1 MDVPVRESGCF
12 AFGAFRL
19 DPIRQTLERDG
30 APIRL
35 APRLFETLL
44 YLVRNHGR
52 VVTRDELMRAVWP
65 GRTVEQN
72 NLGQAMSTLRKALG
86 DDGLIVTV
94 PWRGYRIAVPV
105 EFRPAATAAA
115 DALPAGA
122 GGRHRTE
129 APFALRR
136 RGMIAFAAAMLVG
149 GLGWRLMPSPHHAG
163 KDPPFAAPPRSVA
176 VLAFSNMTG
185 DPAQDY
191 FSDGLAEELIDS
203 LGRLP
208 ALRVAARQS
217 AFSFKGSR
225 ATVTEIGRALGVA
238 SVLEGSVRRDGTRL
252 RIAAHLIDAGTGYEV
267 WSGSFEPAPGD
278 LFRMQG
284 TIATAVTAAL
294 QVKLLGQDAARLTEG
309 GTSHAAAFDFY
320 LHGMQL
326 VHADNPAGFRTAL
339 RDFDAAIASD
349 PFYALAYVERA
360 LTLQGLTET
369 EGDANSAAVARMQD
383 EAVAAAQRAVALAPE
398 LAEAHAVLGRTLL
411 EDRQDSAGAA
421 AELSRARQLAPD
433 DARVNMEYA
442 VLQIALGHV
451 AVAVDA
457 AELAARLDPL
467 TPSTYEQLAE
477 VLSDARRYDE
487 ALAAIRHAEQLQSSV
502 TDPDVDAL
510 AEIELRQGR
519 PAAALQSCAPAHDW
533 EQILCLAM
541 ANHALG
547 KLPQAAAAL
556 ARLRA
561 MLGDTGAM
569 QYAEIYAQWGQTAD
583 ALQWLQTAWRL
594 HDPGLLELKIAPEFD
609 SIRATP
615 TFQDIER
622 RMNFPP

>member
-1 MDVPVRESGCF
+1 
-12 AFGAFRL
+12 
-19 DPIRQTLERDG
+19 
-30 APIRL
+30 
-35 APRLFETLL
+35 
-44 YLVRNHGR
+44 
-52 VVTRDELMRAVWP
+52 
-65 GRTVEQN
+65 
-72 NLGQAMSTLRKALG
+72 
-86 DDGLIVTV
+86 
-94 PWRGYRIAVPV
+94 
-105 EFRPAATAAA
+105 
-115 DALPAGA
+115 
-122 GGRHRTE
+122 
-129 APFALRR
+129 
-136 RGMIAFAAAMLVG
+136 
-149 GLGWRLMPSPHHAG
+149 
-163 KDPPFAAPPRSVA
+163 
-176 VLAFSNMTG
+176 
-185 DPAQDY
+185 
-191 FSDGLAEELIDS
+191 
-203 LGRLP
+203 
-208 ALRVAARQS
+208 
-217 AFSFKGSR
+217 
-225 ATVTEIGRALGVA
+225 
-238 SVLEGSVRRDGTRL
+238 
-252 RIAAHLIDAGTGYEV
+252 
-267 WSGSFEPAPGD
+267 
-278 LFRMQG
+278 
-284 TIATAVTAAL
+284 
-294 QVKLLGQDAARLTEG
+294 
-309 GTSHAAAFDFY
+309 
-320 LHGMQL
+320 MQL

-457 AELAARLDPL
+457 AELAARL
-467 TPSTYEQLAE
+467 
-477 VLSDARRYDE
+477 DARRYDE